1 MLIEITSTGCFP
13 FKRDERKQ
21 CSYQCGE
28 KSSDQMA
35 EKKAKV

>member
-1 MLIEITSTGCFP
+1 MKENNV
-13 FKRDERKQ
+13 
-21 CSYQCGE
+21 SYQCDE